1 MTYMTVEFEVT
12 VPNPGVVRVLSD
24 LMSAERSYCSYF
36 TVTIIE
42 VYFHD

>member
-1 MTYMTVEFEVT
+1 MTVEFEVT
-12 VPNPGVVRVLSD
+12 VPNPGVVRVVRVLSD